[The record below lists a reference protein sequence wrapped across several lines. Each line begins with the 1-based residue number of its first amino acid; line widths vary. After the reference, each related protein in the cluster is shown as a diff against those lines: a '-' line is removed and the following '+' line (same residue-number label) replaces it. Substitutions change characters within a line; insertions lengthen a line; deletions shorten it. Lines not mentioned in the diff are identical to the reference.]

1 MQNVLPNPRRTSAAL
16 PRAELALH
24 DGVDIVVLVH
34 DGHTLPFDAAAIGF
48 HTLTQ
53 ALSSLTFF
61 GATSF
66 RATNLLVIGFV
77 VLVVDVVS

>member
-1 MQNVLPNPRRTSAAL
+1 MCCRILVAPAPLFHG
-16 PRAELALH
+16 LALH

-77 VLVVDVVS
+77 VLRCPT